1 MEIIMKKLNLPNK
14 LTVARLF
21 MVPIFLVVMFVI
33 PSDYWL
39 IRNIVG
45 AVIFLGASIT
55 DAVDGHMA
63 RKYGLITDFG
73 KFLDPLADK
82 ALVISAMTMIFYHY
96 ENIRPFFLWVFVT
109 VLLREFAVTGLR
121 LLINGKGVVLAAGIL
136 GKIKTVLQMVFIMT
150 ALLEPVLYKVVFMI
164 WKTAPAGVV
173 SFVDKY
179 PPITFLTMAGTL
191 LFTVWSCIDYFKG
204 TGQYI
209 DPEK

>member
-1 MEIIMKKLNLPNK
+1 
-14 LTVARLF
+14 
-21 MVPIFLVVMFVI
+21 MVPVFLIVMFCI
-33 PSDYWL
+33 PARYWI
-39 IRNIVG
+39 IRNLVG

-82 ALVISAMTMIFYHY
+82 ALVISAMTMIFYHFG
-96 ENIRPFFLWVFVT
+96 NIRPYFLWVFVI

-121 LLINGKGVVLAAGIL
+121 LLINGKGVVLAAGML

-150 ALLEPVLYKVVFMI
+150 ALLEPILYEIVFMI
-164 WKTAPAGVV
+164 WKTAPTGLV
-173 SFVDKY
+173 SFLATY
-179 PPITFLTMAGTL
+179 PPLTFAAMAGTL

-204 TGQYI
+204 SGQYI

>member
-1 MEIIMKKLNLPNK
+1 MKMKELNLPNK
-14 LTVARLF
+14 LTVTRLF
-21 MVPIFLVVMFVI
+21 MVPVFLLVMFLI
-33 PSDYWL
+33 PAKLW
-39 IRNIVG
+39 IVRNVVG

-82 ALVISAMTMIFYHY
+82 ALVISAMTMIFYHFA
-96 ENIRPFFLWVFVT
+96 NIRPYFLWVFVI

-121 LLINGKGVVLAAGIL
+121 LLINSKGVVLAAGIL
-136 GKIKTVLQMVFIMT
+136 GKIKTVFQMVLIMT
-150 ALLEPVLYKVVFMI
+150 ALLEPVLYEIIFMI
-164 WKTAPAGVV
+164 FKKIPAGVV
-173 SFVDKY
+173 EFLGKY
-179 PPITFLTMAGTL
+179 PPLTFIAMLGTL